1 MHIMYREL
9 VEAGE
14 AAYVRGESLDALR
27 QVDVVVFD
35 CDGVLLDVRGSY
47 IRAVARTVSLLVEA
61 FTGSAVPEAM
71 VDPALNYAYKQTG
84 GFNNDWSLAY
94 ALTMRTLAEAGDALT
109 EINGVAEAAAGIQE
123 LPARLE
129 YIRRHRPEAHIPVDG
144 LYQKLYGFAGEL
156 DDTGHQAADR
166 HLGHLEPVKRA
177 LNYRAGVG
185 ESLVSTLFEEVLLG
199 SRLFQEA
206 FGLSASLT
214 SCDRGFVE
222 DTEVVITESTIRD
235 LEALLGGRRLGVA
248 SGSIRSTAYNV
259 LGPLAHMIPR
269 EAQVWHD
276 DVDEFAGAT
285 GRGDLHKPNPYPLVA
300 ACEPYR
306 PYLCVLYV
314 GDTAAD
320 HLMARR
326 AGGVFLF
333 AGVYGVAH
341 GAEETKRG
349 FLEAGCDIVASN
361 VNQLPGIMRQARLL
375 DPGG

>member
-1 MHIMYREL
+1 MYREL
-9 VEAGE
+9 VAAGE
-14 AAYVRGESLDALR
+14 AAYVREDSLDSLR

-35 CDGVLLDVRGSY
+35 CDGVLLDVRRSY

-61 FTGSAVPEAM
+61 FTGSAVPEALF
-71 VDPALNYAYKQTG
+71 DPALNYAYKRTG

-94 ALTMRTLAEAGDALT
+94 ALTMRTLAEAGGALT
-109 EINGVAEAAAGIQE
+109 AINMVAEAAAGIQE
-123 LPARLE
+123 LPVRLE
-129 YIRRHRPEAHIPVDG
+129 YIRCHRPEATIPVDG

-156 DDTGHQAADR
+156 DDTGHRAVDR
-166 HLGHLEPVKRA
+166 LLGHLEPVKRA

-185 ESLVSTLFEEVLLG
+185 ESMVSTLFEEVLLG

-206 FGLSASLT
+206 FGLSASLA

-222 DTEVVITESTIRD
+222 DAEVVIAESTIRD

-248 SGSIRSTAYNV
+248 SGSIRSTAYHV

-306 PYLCVLYV
+306 PYRCVLYV

-326 AGGVFLF
+326 AGEVFLF

-341 GAEETKRG
+341 GVEETKLG
-349 FLEAGCDIVASN
+349 FLEAKCDIVASN